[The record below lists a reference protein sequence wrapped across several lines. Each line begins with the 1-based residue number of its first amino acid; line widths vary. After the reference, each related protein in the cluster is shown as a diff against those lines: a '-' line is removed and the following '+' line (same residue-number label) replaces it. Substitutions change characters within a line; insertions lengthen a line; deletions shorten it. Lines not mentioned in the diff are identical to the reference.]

1 MKARLMYG
9 RAGSGSSL
17 GTAAHAQT
25 VIAFG
30 WNPVISQGAW
40 HDADMDGDR
49 VDYAGSINVLTGH
62 RASPLAFGNSQ
73 HTNLCQIER
82 AARKG

>member
-1 MKARLMYG
+1 
-9 RAGSGSSL
+9 
-17 GTAAHAQT
+17 
-25 VIAFG
+25 
-30 WNPVISQGAW
+30 
-40 HDADMDGDR
+40 MDGDR